1 MKKQN
6 FYDMEADRHW
16 REVMAL
22 AEQYGFILTAC
33 GGTAVLSTHRSQL
46 EELSEVEYLRI
57 QQMNGH
63 CPKDFGYEGCYDTDG
78 AVKSCKGCWAA
89 KHGAK
94 WVGFEKN
101 THYNPKPQA

>member
-1 MKKQN
+1 MNRQN

-16 REVMAL
+16 QQVMEL
-22 AEQYGFILTAC
+22 AERYGFILNAA
-33 GGTAVLSTHRSQL
+33 GGTAMLATHKNQL
-46 EELSEVEYLRI
+46 EQLGEKEYLRI

-63 CPKDFGYEGCYDTDG
+63 CPKDFGYEGCLEKDSML
-78 AVKSCKGCWAA
+78 KNCRGCWAS

-101 THYNPKPQA
+101 ERYMQKRC